1 MQTGVK
7 QGDPLSATLF
17 SIVMDAILK
26 KMELRGNISTRLKQ
40 CSAYADDVLITTRT
54 AQAMIDTFVKLRN
67 ESLKY
72 GLIVNTHKTKYMKC
86 TRRQDQLTPININN
100 KEFEQVK
107 SFKHLGSI
115 INTDNT
121 MEEEIKERIALG
133 NKAYFANKKIF
144 QSKIITKRA
153 KLKLYHS
160 IIRPIVTYSCETWI
174 LKGTTVT
181 KLLVFERK
189 MLRKIFG
196 PNNENG
202 IWRIKTNQ
210 ELDEIIKSKNI
221 INFIR
226 TQRLSWLGH
235 IERMQGM
242 RMLKAIYSWNPVS
255 RRLTGRPK
263 ICWVDDVRKDIQKL
277 KVPNWKTLA
286 QDRRGW
292 KEKLVEKAK
301 TL

>member
-1 MQTGVK
+1 M
-7 QGDPLSATLF
+7 
-17 SIVMDAILK
+17 
-26 KMELRGNISTRLKQ
+26 
-40 CSAYADDVLITTRT
+40 
-54 AQAMIDTFVKLRN
+54 
-67 ESLKY
+67 
-72 GLIVNTHKTKYMKC
+72 
-86 TRRQDQLTPININN
+86 
-100 KEFEQVK
+100 
-107 SFKHLGSI
+107 
-115 INTDNT
+115 
-121 MEEEIKERIALG
+121 
-133 NKAYFANKKIF
+133 F

-174 LKGTTVT
+174 LKGNILT
-181 KLLVFERK
+181 KLLVFK
-189 MLRKIFG
+189 RKIFG

-202 IWRIKTNQ
+202 TWRIKTNQ

-235 IERMQGM
+235 AERTQGT

-255 RRLTGRPK
+255 RRPTGRPK
-263 ICWVDDVRKDIQKL
+263 IRWIDDVRKDIQKL

-292 KEKLVEKAK
+292 KETLVEKAK